1 MLPPAENPEYPRLVG
16 NPTDNTLVAQQLGLV
31 DLDTETGVLV
41 DQAVRAV
48 NSLLKQWFGEDD
60 IYYLDYP
67 PSLQDQK
74 YYYTWK
80 QQFAHGATMLAARIY
95 RRRNSPAGVESFGE
109 LGPLYVQRN
118 DPDIAILLG
127 LGSYRRPAVG

>member
-1 MLPPAENPEYPRLVG
+1 MLPPAENPEYPRLVSD
-16 NPTDNTLVAQQLGLV
+16 PTSSVLVTQQLGL
-31 DLDTETGVLV
+31 LDPDSETGALV
-41 DQAVRAV
+41 EQAVHAV
-48 NSLLKQWFGEDD
+48 NSLLLQWFGENDL
-60 IYYLDYP
+60 YYLDYP
-67 PSLQDQK
+67 PALQDEK
-74 YYYTWK
+74 YYYQWK
-80 QQFAHGATMLAARIY
+80 PQFTHGATMLAARIY